1 MESDST
7 HPDPDD
13 ARAALAVADEARRRL
28 TAGLR
33 LPTGFLE
40 VVAAAVAVQLG
51 TAAYG
56 IAAQTVAG
64 LAVVLAGLA
73 VFLGVSVLLLHRFSR
88 VNGVR
93 VDGLASQIV
102 LAAGASA
109 SVVYLGALAAGI
121 WAAFES
127 RWWLVVL
134 VAVAGG
140 VGCALGTRHWW
151 RTYTHEPAAHA
162 RGASPRVLALLAVV
176 ACVGF
181 AVLLVV
187 G

>member
-1 MESDST
+1 M
-7 HPDPDD
+7 
-13 ARAALAVADEARRRL
+13 

-33 LPTGFLE
+33 LPAGFF
-40 VVAAAVAVQLG
+40 AAFAVAVAVQLG

-64 LAVVLAGLA
+64 LGVVLAGLA
-73 VFLGVSVLLLHRFSR
+73 FFLGTAALLLHRFR
-88 VNGVR
+88 QTNGVT

-109 SVVYLGALAAGI
+109 SLVYLGALAGGI

-127 RWWLVVL
+127 AWWL
-134 VAVAGG
+134 VAVAAAVGG
-140 VGCALGTRHWW
+140 VGCALGARRWW
-151 RTYTHEPAAHA
+151 RAYRHDPADRA
-162 RGASPRVLALLAVV
+162 RGASPGLLGALAVA

-181 AVLLVV
+181 AALMVL